1 MPEEAVKTLKL
12 LCYICGKPPK
22 EVYLWSLNAEARN
35 NVFVSCHACLP
46 RMNSEQPFV
55 LKVKPVAM
63 KVVKRE
69 GDRRTRRE
77 KQFDKDFNV
86 GRI

>member
-1 MPEEAVKTLKL
+1 MSDLKL
-12 LCYICGKPPK
+12 LCYICGNPPK
-22 EVYLWSLNAEARN
+22 DIYLWSLNAEARN
-35 NVFVSCHACLP
+35 NVFVSCGKCLP

-63 KVVKRE
+63 KVRRE

-77 KQFDKDFNV
+77 KQFDKDFNA
-86 GRI
+86 GRV